1 MSKTFRF
8 LSSALAAFEHAA
20 VAPEY
25 RDFDRPFDDIALRD
39 ARAPFRVVEYD
50 TDEERTKECPDHQ
63 HDCWREGCG
72 TSWSTGGERGVV
84 LADATGRI
92 WRDAWIV
99 VRGGRGF

>member
-8 LSSALAAFEHAA
+8 LSSALAAFEREA

-25 RDFDRPFDDIALRD
+25 RDFDRPFDDVALRD
-39 ARAPFRVVEYD
+39 APAPFRVEEYD
-50 TDEERTKECPDHQ
+50 TDEEHSLMCPDHQ

-72 TSWSTGGERGVV
+72 TSWSTGGKRGV
-84 LADATGRI
+84 LLIDAAGKT
-92 WRDAWIV
+92 WRDAGIV